1 MLEALHSF
9 MNGPDAGLAIML
21 LRAAFFVLFILAAI
35 LAGGAGRQR
44 RRAFGPAPVAAAIA
58 LAAIFACQFSWQIF
72 GARNPDLLRFIRRH
86 NQRASVDVR
95 RGSILDRNGSVL
107 AHDDPSSETGRRYP
121 LGPAAAHVVGYFD
134 VKYGMAGVEKAA
146 DDILTGI
153 GSTPLE
159 DIARLGRGIVETR
172 PVEGADVRLTID
184 ARLQRKCFDLLRERH
199 GAIVVLEPS
208 SGDILAICSAPSFD
222 PSDPSPRPA
231 DPRDA
236 PLLNRATQ
244 GRYPAGS
251 TFKVAMASLA
261 TELGIAP
268 RLDCPGGGFRAA
280 PGAQPIRDVEYY
292 SYRREGKSWPGF
304 GKIGL
309 KTALAHS
316 SNVYFAQLA
325 QRIPADEFNAF
336 VSRCGLDEPIAL
348 FKPDGTEGGVTLPP
362 GSIPKVTNNDV
373 KARSQL
379 AIGQG
384 AMAISPLHAAMWT
397 SAVAGGG
404 VIKTPHLDLGRS
416 GEPRRVI
423 SAAAARTVADMMR
436 SAVADGTGRSANVA
450 GAGVCGKTGTAQT
463 GSGADHSWFVCF
475 TSTTTPRIVVAVIV
489 EHGGFGSRTA
499 LPVARGV
506 IEEAMRLGIIT
517 ANAQGGGK

>member
-1 MLEALHSF
+1 MLGALHSF
-9 MNGPDAGLAIML
+9 MNGPHAGMAILTLRSLFFILFIVTAIM
-21 LRAAFFVLFILAAI
+21 AS
-35 LAGGAGRQR
+35 GAGRSR
-44 RRAFGPAPVAAAIA
+44 RRAIGPAPIVAAIA
-58 LAAIFACQFSWQIF
+58 LLAIFACQLSWQIF

-86 NQRASVDVR
+86 NRRASVDVR

-107 AHDDPSSETGRRYP
+107 AHDDPSCETGRRYP

-146 DDILTGI
+146 DDMLTGV
-153 GSTPLE
+153 GTTPLE
-159 DIARLGRGIVETR
+159 DLARLGRGIVETR

-184 ARLQRKCFDLLRERH
+184 ARLQRKCFELLAGRH
-199 GAIVVLEPS
+199 GAVVVLEPS
-208 SGDILAICSAPSFD
+208 SGDILALCSAPSFD
-222 PSDPSPRPA
+222 PFDPSPRPA
-231 DPRDA
+231 DPKDA

-251 TFKVAMASLA
+251 TFKVAMATLA
-261 TELGIAP
+261 TELGITP
-268 RLDCPGGGFRAA
+268 RLDCPGEGFRAA

-292 SYRREGKSWPGF
+292 SYRREGKTWPGF

-325 QRIPADEFNAF
+325 QRIPAEEFNAF
-336 VSRCGLDEPIAL
+336 VSRCGLDEAIPL
-348 FKPDGTEGGVTLPP
+348 FKPDGTEGGVVLPA
-362 GSIPKVTNNDV
+362 GSIPKVAQKDA

-397 SAVAGGG
+397 AVVAGDG
-404 VIKTPHLDLGRS
+404 VLKTPHLDLGRAT
-416 GEPRRVI
+416 ETRRVI

-436 SAVADGTGRSANVA
+436 STVTEGTGRSAEVP

-475 TSTTTPRIVVAVIV
+475 TSATTPRIVVAVIV

-506 IEEAMRLGIIT
+506 VEEAMRLGIVAAT
-517 ANAQGGGK
+517 AQGGGK